1 MAEHPRLHSI
11 PGGRD
16 DRSPARPQEAVRE
29 PLWRE
34 VLGER
39 LRALR
44 QEHSETLAE
53 TAKRA
58 GVSPQYLS
66 EVERGRKEP
75 SSEMIAA
82 LAGALGTSLGGLT
95 EQVADELRRQRR
107 LALARPAALRPGA
120 LPTLAGAPGMS
131 PADLIEMA
139 NGRRRIVR
147 TQPAVPERAER
158 DRNSGPTLMASA
170 A

>member
-1 MAEHPRLHSI
+1 MTEHSRLHSI

-16 DRSPARPQEAVRE
+16 ERSAPPERQPEGE

-34 VLGER
+34 VLGQR
-39 LRALR
+39 LRTLR
-44 QEHSETLAE
+44 HDQHQTLAE
-53 TAKRA
+53 TAGRA

-95 EQVADELRRQRR
+95 EQVADELRAQRHVALLPR
-107 LALARPAALRPGA
+107 AGTAPTLLALAA
-120 LPTLAGAPGMS
+120 
-131 PADLIEMA
+131 
-139 NGRRRIVR
+139 
-147 TQPAVPERAER
+147 
-158 DRNSGPTLMASA
+158 
-170 A
+170 

>member
-16 DRSPARPQEAVRE
+16 DRSPARPEEPVRE

-44 QEHSETLAE
+44 QEHGETLAE

-107 LALARPAALRPGA
+107 LARPAVRRPA
-120 LPTLAGAPGMS
+120 VLPTLAGTPDLS
-131 PADLIEMA
+131 PADLIELA
-139 NGRRRIVR
+139 NQRRRIVR
-147 TQPAVPERAER
+147 TRPAVPERAGR
-158 DRNSGPTLMASA
+158 DRDTGPTLMALA